1 MSDEKE
7 NISKGDANFSKGLEK
22 LIRESMAMSDQPI
35 PPDEFI
41 KCICDYATNSIT
53 IFLDS
58 VVSILNVSKKYEQK
72 EEGEKDE

>member
-22 LIRESMAMSDQPI
+22 LIKESMAMSGQPI

-41 KCICDYATNSIT
+41 KCICDYAVNSIT

-58 VVSILNVSKKYEQK
+58 VVSVVNLYS
-72 EEGEKDE
+72 KDENSEE